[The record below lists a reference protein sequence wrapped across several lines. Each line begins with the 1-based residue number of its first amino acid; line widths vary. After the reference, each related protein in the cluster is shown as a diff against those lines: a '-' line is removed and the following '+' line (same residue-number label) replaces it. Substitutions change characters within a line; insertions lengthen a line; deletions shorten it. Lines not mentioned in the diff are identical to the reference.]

1 MNGIEERYISLLT
14 DFGFKRIFGTA
25 PNKDL
30 LINFLNSLF
39 DGRKVIKSLQ
49 YSNSEHVGDIYTER
63 KAIFDVYC
71 ESMDGEKFIVEMQNA
86 SQKFFKDRS
95 VYYSTFPIAD
105 QAQRGNWN
113 YELHDVY
120 TIGILNFTFPED
132 KHSDSNIFREVKL
145 MDTDSHEIFYDKL
158 TYIYVELANF
168 HKTLEECDSLLE
180 KWIYCLRNLQ
190 NLMSRPLALQ
200 GRVFEKLFKTAEIAK
215 MTTEDRRAYELSAN
229 AYRDIKNGMD
239 AAKREGMEKGIAIG
253 TEKGIAIGTE
263 KGIAIGTEKGARAK
277 ALEVAR
283 KMKAKGLEDGMISEM
298 TGLSAEV
305 IRKYCCP
312 VKHKRA

>member
-1 MNGIEERYISLLT
+1 MIHTGERYINPLT
-14 DFGFKRIFGTA
+14 DFGFKRIFGT
-25 PNKDL
+25 PFNKDL
-30 LINFLNSLF
+30 LMSFLNALF
-39 DGRKVIKSLQ
+39 NGDPVVSDITYK
-49 YSNSEHVGDIYTER
+49 NSEKFGTNEEARRAV
-63 KAIFDVYC
+63 FDVYC
-71 ESMDGEKFIVEMQNA
+71 TTDTGARIIVEMQNVY
-86 SQKFFKDRS
+86 QDFYKDRS
-95 VYYSTFPIAD
+95 IYYSTFPIAE

-132 KHSDSNIFREVKL
+132 KHSDSSIFREVKL
-145 MDTDSHEIFYDKL
+145 MDTESHEIFYDKL

-168 HKTLEECDSLLE
+168 HKTLEECDSILE

-190 NLMSRPLALQ
+190 NLMSRPMALQ

-263 KGIAIGTEKGARAK
+263 KGIAIGTEKGIAIGTEKGAQAK

-283 KMKAKGLEDGMISEM
+283 KMKARGLEDGMISEM
-298 TGLSAEV
+298 TGLPAEE
-305 IRKYCCP
+305 IK
-312 VKHKRA
+312 KL